1 MHVGLHQ
8 LQQNRFRKSDNENDG
23 DDEEEDDDGDCDD
36 KCLCKTYHVPDT
48 ILKLCPFLFPSG
60 YKSGSFPDFFQVI
73 V

>member
-8 LQQNRFRKSDNENDG
+8 LQQNRFRKSDNEYYG
-23 DDEEEDDDGDCDD
+23 DEDDCDD
-36 KCLCKTYHVPDT
+36 KCLCKTYHVPDA

-60 YKSGSFPDFFQVI
+60 YKSGSFPGFFQVT